1 MSMKTLFFKDSDGII
16 GVADCIFE
24 TGDSAASIFNATSWR
39 YINQD
44 AITKD
49 SDYILFKNHITV
61 SDSQLTNNSNP
72 GNTDSF
78 INYDL
83 DRCKDQWKYEIRM
96 RRESPLQQL
105 DVKFQRLLET
115 SSDTSGVVARK
126 QYLRDLPSTVDSK
139 TSLTEVKSVWDSDL
153 GLILGDLSG

>member
-1 MSMKTLFFKDSDGII
+1 MKTLFYKDSNGVI
-16 GVADCIFE
+16 GTADCTFE
-24 TGDSAASIFNATSWR
+24 TGDSAASIFNTTSWR

-49 SDYILFKNHITV
+49 SDYILFKNHITI
-61 SDSQLTNNSNP
+61 SDSQLTNNTNP
-72 GNTDSF
+72 GNASSF

-83 DRCKDQWKYEIRM
+83 TRCKEQIKDEIRL
-96 RRESPLQQL
+96 RRQVPLQEL

-153 GLILGDLSG
+153 GLILGALSG